1 MAFELTHVRALLL
14 IFPNT
19 FEYFFIAYEAIR
31 SRWSPLAFA
40 LRWWVVTAAVIWVC
54 IKLPQEYWIHIA
66 QLDVTD
72 ELAAHAWAWPLL
84 IGLLLVLALV
94 LWFVVRPRLRP
105 PDWPLRLEADP
116 LHEDIDTAAEQAA
129 WAASYGR
136 VRSTATVEKV
146 VLLGLLAVVF
156 GNMLPGVHTSSTQ
169 LFVGV
174 AVVVVVN
181 AAITLA
187 AARRSMSVESITLA
201 FAARLAANAL
211 LVLLA
216 DRLLGRRPR
225 RHRPGSGA
233 VLPDVDQPDHD
244 VARPLDAGPRPPASP
259 RGERREEHA
268 VRPEQRVGARS
279 PALEPLV
286 EHVRRQQRWRP
297 ARAAAGRRRRP
308 RRPSRA
314 ALRRV
319 RRSAGTG
326 VVPGEQRRQHRP
338 LAAAVEGVGLVAVH
352 AAGDQAAPRRP
363 PRWR

>member
-1 MAFELTHVRALLL
+1 MMVFLVVVGARFLLPLLIPRFPLPAIIGCLVLDGIDQSIFQWFGYDPPGYQSYDKAMDVYYLAIAYLTTLRNWQSISAYRVSQALYYYRLVGVVAFELTHVRGLLL

-66 QLDVTD
+66 QLDLTD

-84 IGLLLVLALV
+84 IGLLVVLALV

-105 PDWPLRLEADP
+105 ADYPLRLAADP
-116 LHEDIDTAAEQAA
+116 LDEDIDSAAEQAA

-136 VRSTATVEKV
+136 LRSAATVEKV

-187 AARRSMSVESITLA
+187 AARRSMSIESITLA

-216 DRLLGRRPR
+216 DRLLGG
-225 RHRPGSGA
+225 RPGDIDPG
-233 VLPDVDQPDHD
+233 
-244 VARPLDAGPRPPASP
+244 
-259 RGERREEHA
+259 
-268 VRPEQRVGARS
+268 
-279 PALEPLV
+279 PALFFLMLISLITTLHDRWTPV
-286 EHVRRQQRWRP
+286 REHRFATR
-297 ARAAAGRRRRP
+297 
-308 RRPSRA
+308 
-314 ALRRV
+314 
-319 RRSAGTG
+319 
-326 VVPGEQRRQHRP
+326 
-338 LAAAVEGVGLVAVH
+338 
-352 AAGDQAAPRRP
+352 
-363 PRWR
+363 